1 MVAFQILDSESPLHT
16 ADNPALAA
24 ALLRQIVVVAT
35 SPTGEKRGVEKVA
48 YQTGRQAKT
57 EEAVA
62 LGPFI

>member
-35 SPTGEKRGVEKVA
+35 SPTGEKRG
-48 YQTGRQAKT
+48 GRKGSLSDRSAGKD
-57 EEAVA
+57 
-62 LGPFI
+62 